1 MAQGAATATG
11 GCNASP
17 TGAHGR
23 PEPPSP
29 PGPPPLAEDHLP
41 LTLEGTPADGV
52 GAGAKALDEE
62 GRCMGALRAQ
72 LRASATRRA
81 SDPEVRVD
89 PLNQV
94 GAALA
99 SLGSRSSCSA
109 SSSRR
114 PSNEPRRPSCC
125 SCASDALSDATLPGE
140 AASPG
145 SGQTTQACP
154 VITIGVGLQEIRNVL
169 HGVLLEL
176 RELRAAQ
183 KGDK

>member
-23 PEPPSP
+23 PQPPSP
-29 PGPPPLAEDHLP
+29 PRPPPLAEDHLP

-72 LRASATRRA
+72 LRASATRRV

-99 SLGSRSSCSA
+99 SLGSRNSCSA

-145 SGQTTQACP
+145 SGQGCP
-154 VITIGVGLQEIRNVL
+154 VMTTGVGLQEIHNVL
-169 HGVLLEL
+169 HGMMLEL

>member
-1 MAQGAATATG
+1 MST
-11 GCNASP
+11 
-17 TGAHGR
+17 
-23 PEPPSP
+23 
-29 PGPPPLAEDHLP
+29 
-41 LTLEGTPADGV
+41 
-52 GAGAKALDEE
+52 
-62 GRCMGALRAQ
+62 LRAQ
-72 LRASATRRA
+72 LRTSATRRA
-81 SDPEVRVD
+81 SDPEVLVD

-114 PSNEPRRPSCC
+114 PSNEPRRPSCS

-145 SGQTTQACP
+145 SGQGCP
-154 VITIGVGLQEIRNVL
+154 VMTTGVGLQEIHNVL
-169 HGVLLEL
+169 HGMMLEL

>member
-17 TGAHGR
+17 TGR

-52 GAGAKALDEE
+52 GAGARPLDEE
-62 GRCMGALRAQ
+62 SRCMGALRAQ

-140 AASPG
+140 AASPE
-145 SGQTTQACP
+145 SGPTTQACP
-154 VITIGVGLQEIRNVL
+154 VITTGGGLQEIHNVL

-176 RELRAAQ
+176 REIKAAQ
-183 KGDK
+183 KADK

>member
-1 MAQGAATATG
+1 MAQGATTATG

-23 PEPPSP
+23 PQPPSP

-52 GAGAKALDEE
+52 GAGARSLDEQ
-62 GRCMGALRAQ
+62 GHCMGALRAQ
-72 LRASATRRA
+72 LRTSATRRA

-145 SGQTTQACP
+145 SGQGCP
-154 VITIGVGLQEIRNVL
+154 VITTGGGLQEIHNVL
-169 HGVLLEL
+169 HGMLLEL

>member
-23 PEPPSP
+23 PQPAPSP

-41 LTLEGTPADGV
+41 LTLEGPPADGV
-52 GAGAKALDEE
+52 GAGARSLDEE
-62 GRCMGALRAQ
+62 GRCMGTLRAQ

-81 SDPEVRVD
+81 SDPEVLVD

-99 SLGSRSSCSA
+99 SLGSRNSCSA

-145 SGQTTQACP
+145 SGQGCP
-154 VITIGVGLQEIRNVL
+154 VMTTGVGLQEIHNVL
-169 HGVLLEL
+169 HGMMLEL

>member
-41 LTLEGTPADGV
+41 LTLEAPPADGV
-52 GAGAKALDEE
+52 GAGARSLDEE
-62 GRCMGALRAQ
+62 GRCMGTLRAQ

-81 SDPEVRVD
+81 SDPEVLVD

-145 SGQTTQACP
+145 SGQGCP
-154 VITIGVGLQEIRNVL
+154 VMTTGVGLQEIHNVL

>member
-17 TGAHGR
+17 TGR

-29 PGPPPLAEDHLP
+29 PGPPPLA
-41 LTLEGTPADGV
+41 LEGTPADGV
-52 GAGAKALDEE
+52 GAGARSLDEE
-62 GRCMGALRAQ
+62 GRCMSTLRAQ
-72 LRASATRRA
+72 LRTSATRRA
-81 SDPEVRVD
+81 SDPEVLVD

-145 SGQTTQACP
+145 SGQDCP
-154 VITIGVGLQEIRNVL
+154 VMTTGVGLQEIHNVL
-169 HGVLLEL
+169 HGMLLEL
-176 RELRAAQ
+176 RELRTAQ

>member
-23 PEPPSP
+23 PQPPSP
-29 PGPPPLAEDHLP
+29 PGPPPLA
-41 LTLEGTPADGV
+41 LEGTPADGV
-52 GAGAKALDEE
+52 GAGARSLDEQ
-62 GRCMGALRAQ
+62 GHCMGALRAQ
-72 LRASATRRA
+72 LRTSATRRA

-114 PSNEPRRPSCC
+114 PSNEPRRPSCS

-145 SGQTTQACP
+145 SGQACP
-154 VITIGVGLQEIRNVL
+154 VITTGVGLQEIHNVL
-169 HGVLLEL
+169 HGMMLEL

>member
-1 MAQGAATATG
+1 M
-11 GCNASP
+11 
-17 TGAHGR
+17 
-23 PEPPSP
+23 
-29 PGPPPLAEDHLP
+29 
-41 LTLEGTPADGV
+41 GT
-52 GAGAKALDEE
+52 
-62 GRCMGALRAQ
+62 LRAQ

-81 SDPEVRVD
+81 SDPEVLVD

-114 PSNEPRRPSCC
+114 PSNEPRRPSFC

-140 AASPG
+140 AESPG
-145 SGQTTQACP
+145 SGQGCP
-154 VITIGVGLQEIRNVL
+154 VMTTGVGLQEIHNVL
-169 HGVLLEL
+169 HGMMLEL

>member
-81 SDPEVRVD
+81 SDPEVLVD

-99 SLGSRSSCSA
+99 SLGSRNSCSA

-145 SGQTTQACP
+145 SGQGCP
-154 VITIGVGLQEIRNVL
+154 VMTTGVGLQEIHNVL
-169 HGVLLEL
+169 HGMMLEL

>member
-1 MAQGAATATG
+1 M
-11 GCNASP
+11 
-17 TGAHGR
+17 
-23 PEPPSP
+23 
-29 PGPPPLAEDHLP
+29 
-41 LTLEGTPADGV
+41 GT
-52 GAGAKALDEE
+52 
-62 GRCMGALRAQ
+62 LRAQ

-81 SDPEVRVD
+81 SDPEVLVD

-99 SLGSRSSCSA
+99 SLGSRNSCSA

-140 AASPG
+140 AASPE
-145 SGQTTQACP
+145 SGPTTQACP
-154 VITIGVGLQEIRNVL
+154 VITTGGGLQEIHNVL
-169 HGVLLEL
+169 HGMMLEL